1 MTCAMRVHADPR
13 QAFNLRDFVRECAD
27 RCMSEGAYRRCSGRI
42 SLSVTDLP
50 ALSARRLRT
59 FRSNA
64 HLRDALLAS
73 CCMTPLAGWP
83 FRLDGTWAFDGGLT
97 DFCPSLSEAAV
108 TVSPFYCSRADIRP
122 SRYVPMWWALFPPSV
137 AAMQELYELGFA
149 DAHRWVCAHPER
161 VGRVRLSAAGPLSQ
175 QPQPRG
181 VRGPAGRGDGPADGW
196 EDAERGE
203 GSEEGTMACGVPQGL
218 AAGKVGAEDAALAAL
233 LRAQPP
239 PVRLQEASTSAGGL
253 GADILLLCVVF
264 LVVKPAVFALAYC
277 ELFLRALTCL
287 LAGVA
292 TELLPAC
299 PRLPSAPRPWRRAL
313 WFLRSTVSARM
324 ALQTVPGFNAVVPF
338 NVRRVYQQSLV
349 YRITHPLFVRGARL
363 TDGLH

>member
-1 MTCAMRVHADPR
+1 MSHPQDFALTCAMRVHADPR
-13 QAFNLRDFVRECAD
+13 QAFNLREFVRECAD
-27 RCMSEGAYRRCSGRI
+27 RCLSEGAHRRCSGRI
-42 SLSVTDLP
+42 SLAVIDLP
-50 ALSARRLRT
+50 AFTTRRLHT
-59 FRSNA
+59 FRSNE

-83 FRLDGTWAFDGGLT
+83 FRLDGTWALDGGLT
-97 DFCPSLSEAAV
+97 DFCPTLSEDAV

-122 SRYVPMWWALFPPSV
+122 SRYVPMRWALYPPSV
-137 AAMQELYELGFA
+137 SAMQELFELGFA
-149 DAHRWVCAHPER
+149 DAHRWITAHPER
-161 VGRVRLSAAGPLSQ
+161 VGRVHPTALHLSGPPQAKDGGAGS
-175 QPQPRG
+175 
-181 VRGPAGRGDGPADGW
+181 A
-196 EDAERGE
+196 DAEEEAGT
-203 GSEEGTMACGVPQGL
+203 GSGEEGP
-218 AAGKVGAEDAALAAL
+218 EDAALTAL

-239 PVRLQEASTSAGGL
+239 PVHLREASVSPGGL
-253 GADILLLCVVF
+253 GADLLLLCVVL

-277 ELFLRALTCL
+277 ELFLRALGCV

-292 TELLPAC
+292 AEVLSSRPELPG
-299 PRLPSAPRPWRRAL
+299 APRPWRRAL

-349 YRITHPLFVRGARL
+349 YRVTHPLFVRGARL